1 MNRQEEIYEKASQYS
16 DGIIMKED
24 AMMCKAAYE
33 QGAQWADKTMIEKA
47 CKWLE
52 ENITNDPTRGLMAKY
67 GRCVTRGELL
77 RDFKQA
83 MEE

>member
-1 MNRQEEIYEKASQYS
+1 MNRQEEIKKASYEYCDPFCNPQPTS
-16 DGIIMKED
+16 DLAFRK
-24 AMMCKAAYE
+24 
-33 QGAQWADKTMIEKA
+33 GAQWADKTMIEKA

-83 MEE
+83 MED

>member
-1 MNRQEEIYEKASQYS
+1 MNRKEEVINEAQKFS
-16 DGIIMKED
+16 DAQRLYGFIE
-24 AMMCKAAYE
+24 
-33 QGAQWADKTMIEKA
+33 GAVWADKTMIEKA

-52 ENITNDPTRGLMAKY
+52 ENITNDSTRGLMAKY